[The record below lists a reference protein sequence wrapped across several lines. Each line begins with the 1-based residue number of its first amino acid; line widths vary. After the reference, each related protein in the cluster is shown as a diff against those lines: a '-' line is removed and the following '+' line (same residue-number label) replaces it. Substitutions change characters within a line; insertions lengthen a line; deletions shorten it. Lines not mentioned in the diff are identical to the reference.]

1 MPATSVPPAAGIYAA
16 GDLYDAIYRGRG
28 KDYRAEAA
36 VVARHIRR
44 HRPAATSLLDAGC
57 GTGEHLRH
65 FAREFARCEGI
76 DLADGMLE
84 VCRRENPHIPVF
96 TGDMRA
102 FRTGRRYDA
111 VVSLFS
117 AVGNLTGTGE
127 LDAALASF
135 AAHLEPGGV
144 VVVEPWWF
152 PDNFTPGHVGA
163 SLSEADGRTVARVS
177 HTVREGDAASRM
189 EVHYV
194 VAEPERGVRHFT
206 DTHVMAL
213 HTREQ
218 YETAFAR
225 AGCTVEYVTGEYPG
239 NGLFVGVL
247 GAGR

>member
-1 MPATSVPPAAGIYAA
+1 MPATTVARPTGIYAA

-44 HRPAATSLLDAGC
+44 HHPGAASLLDVGC
-57 GTGEHLRH
+57 GTGGHLRY
-65 FAREFARCEGI
+65 FAQEFTRCEGI
-76 DLADGMLE
+76 DAADGMLE
-84 VCRRENPHIPVF
+84 VCRRENPDVPVA

-117 AVGNLTGTGE
+117 AVGNLGGTGE
-127 LDAALASF
+127 LDASLASF

-152 PDNFTPGHVGA
+152 PANFTPDHVGA
-163 SLSEADGRTVARVS
+163 SVSTVDGRTVARVS

-194 VAEPERGVRHFT
+194 VAEPGKGVRHFT

-213 HTREQ
+213 FTREQ
-218 YETAFAR
+218 YETAFTR
-225 AGCTVEYVTGEYPG
+225 AGLAVEYVTGEYPG

-247 GAGR
+247 RAGR